1 LGHSILNINPK
12 SKEEEYYL
20 LYMRHYLQ
28 FVLKERR
35 LLSFGLTFTF
45 FSSFGQTFLIS
56 LFVPFFLTNFNLSN
70 TAFGSL
76 YSLAT
81 LSSAISLPFLGK
93 WIDRLPLKK
102 FSIMVAMGL
111 MLAAFTVSIAWHV
124 AILFAGLLM
133 LRLAGQGL
141 SGHTAQTA
149 MAKFYNYQ
157 RGKALSIASLGYP
170 FGEAVL
176 PLIIAALIP
185 ILGWRGAWGGISIA
199 IGVLLIPFVL
209 KILGGK
215 MDAHTTP
222 DPEAAQANDDA
233 GDYRIVLTDK
243 RFYLL
248 LPAVLL
254 PAFWVTGLFLYQV
267 SIAGQLGWSATLIAT
282 AFIAHALARIL
293 SSVFVGPAIDAFS
306 AGQLFPYH
314 LIPIGLGFM
323 VAYFHPGSWS
333 AFIYMFLMGMTLGVS
348 SNIKTALWTEMY
360 GAETVGTIR
369 SLFSSLM
376 VFSTA
381 MSPFIMGWL
390 IDNGV
395 PMTDILLTAVTTV
408 IVATGLALLAFRQD
422 LWDNQ
427 TNN

>member
-1 LGHSILNINPK
+1 MK
-12 SKEEEYYL
+12 
-20 LYMRHYLQ
+20 HYLQ

-70 TAFGSL
+70 AAFGSL

-81 LSSAISLPFLGK
+81 LSSAIVLPFLGK
-93 WIDRLPLKK
+93 WIDRLPLKR
-102 FSIMVAMGL
+102 FSLMVAMAL

-124 AILFAGLLM
+124 AILFIGLLI
-133 LRLAGQGL
+133 LRVAGQGL
-141 SGHTAQTA
+141 SVHTAQTA
-149 MAKFYNYQ
+149 MAKFYHYQ

-170 FGEAVL
+170 FGEAIL
-176 PLIIAALIP
+176 PLVIAGLIP
-185 ILGWRGAWGGISIA
+185 LLGWRGAWGGISIG
-199 IGVLLIPFVL
+199 IGILLIPFVF

-222 DPEAAQANDDA
+222 DPEIANARNDSEN
-233 GDYRIVLTDK
+233 YKKVLTDK

-267 SIAGQLGWSATLIAT
+267 SIAGQLGWSATLIAS
-282 AFIAHALARIL
+282 AFVAHALARIL
-293 SSVFVGPAIDAFS
+293 SSLIAGPAIDEFGARR
-306 AGQLFPYH
+306 LFPYH
-314 LIPIGLGFM
+314 LIPIGLGFL

-333 AFIYMFLMGMTLGVS
+333 AFVYMFLMGMTLGVS
-348 SNIKTALWTEMY
+348 SNLKTALWTEMY
-360 GAETVGTIR
+360 GAEAVGTIR
-369 SLFSSLM
+369 SMFSSLI

-395 PMTDILLTAVTTV
+395 PMENILFTAISTV
-408 IVATGLALLAFRQD
+408 LAATALAVLAFRRE
-422 LWDNQ
+422 LWE
-427 TNN
+427 